1 MIIEDLKTLATDIGR
16 LSNLPENPRKGNVD
30 AVANSLA
37 TFGQRKPIIARK
49 VDGVVIAGN
58 HTLQAARQLGWTEI
72 AVVWVEDDDITAKA
86 YALAD
91 NRTAE
96 LGTYDDNLLADMI
109 LAVQREDAELL
120 AMSGWDDQAVQDLL
134 YIIEADEQAPF
145 VEPTHGA
152 GQEDPPR
159 SDDRAT
165 FMCPQCSFQ
174 WANGPQGEIEPF

>member
-1 MIIEDLKTLATDIGR
+1 MIIEDLKPLATDIGR
-16 LSNLPENPRKGNVD
+16 LSNLPDNPRKGNVD

-58 HTLQAARQLGWTEI
+58 HTLQAARQLGWTEV

-96 LGTYDDNLLADMI
+96 LGTYDDQLLADMI
-109 LAVQREDAELL
+109 LAVRHEDEHLL
-120 AMSGWDDQAVQDLL
+120 SMSGWDDQAVQDLL
-134 YIIEADEQAPF
+134 YIIQADDQAPEVPF
-145 VEPTHGA
+145 T
-152 GQEDPPR
+152 
-159 SDDRAT
+159 DDGVGGSQADNERQPM
-165 FMCPQCSFQ
+165 MCPQCSFQ
-174 WANGPQGEIEPF
+174 WRIGPAGEIEPA